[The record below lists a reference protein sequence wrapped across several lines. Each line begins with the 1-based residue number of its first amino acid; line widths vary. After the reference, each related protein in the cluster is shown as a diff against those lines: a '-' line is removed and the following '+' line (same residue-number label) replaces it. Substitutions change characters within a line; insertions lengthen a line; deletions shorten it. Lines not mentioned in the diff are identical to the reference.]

1 MNHLPTLPHGYAAQ
15 TAVYRSR
22 WWTAVMHHYG
32 GKVGPV
38 LHVTD
43 ITRIGIN
50 EVYLANQTAIEMG
63 ASFLGGGDNQ
73 PELIELFDELNE
85 ELNYD

>member
-1 MNHLPTLPHGYAAQ
+1 MNHLPSLPHGIVATTKVYASPQWLA
-15 TAVYRSR
+15 TMY
-22 WWTAVMHHYG
+22 HYS

-43 ITRIGIN
+43 VKRFGHN
-50 EVYLANQTAIEMG
+50 EVYLVNGTAIEVG
-63 ASFLGGGDNQ
+63 ASLLEWGDNQ
-73 PELIELFDELNE
+73 PELIELFEELNE